1 MKKLNKWIS
10 LLWKSHKKELEL
22 KKEIERLNCEILSKD
37 TEISN
42 ERLITQS
49 WKKKADDYR
58 YELFE
63 MRNKIQNDTLRF
75 RIQKYT
81 YNLTMNPY
89 ESTINQRLADD
100 YFKRFVDDS
109 KKKFVDELI
118 EMNCIKE
125 IDTDEYLEW
134 QIAVKKD

>member
-1 MKKLNKWIS
+1 MKKLNKWIT

-49 WKKKADDYR
+49 WKKKADDYKC
-58 YELFE
+58 ELFKME
-63 MRNKIQNDTLRF
+63 NKIQNDTLRF

-81 YNLTMNPY
+81 YNQTMNPY
-89 ESTINQRLADD
+89 ESTNDKRLFDA
-100 YFKRFVDDS
+100 YFKRLADDS

-134 QIAVKKD
+134 QIRVMKD

>member
-1 MKKLNKWIS
+1 
-10 LLWKSHKKELEL
+10 
-22 KKEIERLNCEILSKD
+22 
-37 TEISN
+37 
-42 ERLITQS
+42 
-49 WKKKADDYR
+49 
-58 YELFE
+58 

-81 YNLTMNPY
+81 YKQTMNPY
-89 ESTINQRLADD
+89 DSTINQRLADD
-100 YFKRFVDDS
+100 YFKQLVDDS

-134 QIAVKKD
+134 QIAVKKY

>member
-10 LLWKSHKKELEL
+10 LLWESHKKELEL

-49 WKKKADDYR
+49 WKKKADDYQ

-63 MRNKIQNDTLRF
+63 MRNKIQNNTLRF

-81 YNLTMNPY
+81 YNQTMNPY
-89 ESTINQRLADD
+89 DSTMNQRLADD
-100 YFKRFVDDS
+100 YFKHLVDDS

-134 QIAVKKD
+134 QINVMKD